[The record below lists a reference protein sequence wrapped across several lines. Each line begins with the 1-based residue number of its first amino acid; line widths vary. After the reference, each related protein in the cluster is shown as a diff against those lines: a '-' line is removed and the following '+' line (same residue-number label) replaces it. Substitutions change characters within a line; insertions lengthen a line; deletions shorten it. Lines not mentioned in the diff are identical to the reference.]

1 MFIADTEEIATRQW
15 FAECLVAWNMIAIV
29 NQTVQRLATRWVRM
43 DEDILVALTDNLRVK
58 TRNYWLTDD
67 QVIRWFT
74 PDIDDL
80 FG

>member
-1 MFIADTEEIATRQW
+1 MKAATSGVRE
-15 FAECLVAWNMIAIV
+15 AVLGAGPDVVKPSPAAILNPASAV
-29 NQTVQRLATRWVRM
+29 HGRLHFM
-43 DEDILVALTDNLRVK
+43 DNLRVK